1 LVTTAVIVLAVAGC
15 GGAKTSYVRSDTVLG
30 RVVIYRNG
38 VAYFERSATVSDDT
52 LRLSVPA
59 ERVDDFLRS
68 LTVVDADTGQ
78 PAPVSYPTA
87 GARQGG
93 SGLIEMKIGLSGAV
107 PHRLKLSYVTE
118 SPSWKPSYRLVMD
131 KPGRVDVQGWAVVD
145 NTSGED
151 WNRVKLGVG
160 SSSAMSFRYDLHTV
174 RTVERETLRSNDLF
188 ALAPPVGGSTYG
200 QAGGTTPVLA
210 ELSDS
215 SLARETAATDEDD
228 SRARPAPA
236 PSAAP
241 VAAERA
247 GGKRGRMQ
255 SAPGE
260 LFRGGGGIGSTGS
273 PKGAMAGG
281 VRRGEMPAA
290 PPPPPPAPTPGPAAG
305 GSQIAVMARRLAGT
319 HDQIIVEGFA
329 DRGDSD
335 KNAASL
341 ARASRLREQLIRDG
355 LPADRVVAVGRGD
368 QPGHAGGV
376 RVVQAPPPP
385 TPAGSKQ
392 ARNGSAEAAA
402 PQDPIGTAHF
412 ESESAMNVPGGS
424 SAMVSILKTEAD
436 GEVVYLF
443 DPESPHGDESFP
455 FKAIRLRNPTDSV
468 LESGPVTVFSAGR
481 FIGEGLVEPIPA
493 RSIAFVPF
501 ALDRQVVVE
510 RKNTE
515 RDEIAR
521 IITVSR
527 GVFSTEAK
535 HTRRTVFTLFNRQDE
550 KSVVYVRHTVQP
562 GYKLTKSPAVSE
574 RMGLAHLFRVELA
587 PKGKTEVEIEEVTPV
602 FKTTDVR
609 AADGMDLVR
618 VYLGSA
624 AGNEALRNQ
633 VNDLLKL
640 QKETANIEQQIETT
654 REQMQEYRNRMDELH
669 GQILSLREVR
679 TGAALL
685 KALEKKMQDIS
696 DKVSGSTIALVNL
709 QETLMIS
716 RVHFQDAIAELTLE
730 APAADRAAALN

>member
-1 LVTTAVIVLAVAGC
+1 
-15 GGAKTSYVRSDTVLG
+15 VLG

-38 VAYFERSATVSDDT
+38 VAYFERSATVEGDT
-52 LRLSVPA
+52 LRLAVPA

-68 LTVVDADTGQ
+68 LTVIDADTGQ
-78 PAPVSYPTA
+78 PAPVSYPTS

-93 SGLIEMKIGLSGAV
+93 TSLIDMKIGLSGAAT
-107 PHRLKLSYVTE
+107 HHLKLSYVTE

-131 KPGRVDVQGWAVVD
+131 KPGKVDVQGWAIVD

-151 WNRVKLGVG
+151 WNRIKLGVG

-174 RTVERETLRSNDLF
+174 RTVQRETLRSNDLF
-188 ALAPPVGGSTYG
+188 AQAPPVGGATYG
-200 QAGGTTPVLA
+200 QVGGATPVLA

-215 SLARETAATDEDD
+215 SLASETAAADESARTPLPAPVQA
-228 SRARPAPA
+228 SRAAIGHA
-236 PSAAP
+236 DS
-241 VAAERA
+241 
-247 GGKRGRMQ
+247 KRSRKAD
-255 SAPGE
+255 APGE
-260 LFRGGGGIGSTGS
+260 FMENESLGSANG
-273 PKGAMAGG
+273 AGG
-281 VRRGEMPAA
+281 RKAPMPRSEMAPAAA
-290 PPPPPPAPTPGPAAG
+290 PPPPPPP
-305 GSQIAVMARRLAGT
+305 SQISTMARRLLGT
-319 HDQIIVEGFA
+319 RDQIIVEGFA

-341 ARASRLREQLIRDG
+341 ARASRVRERLISEG
-355 LPADRVVAVGRGD
+355 VPPDRVVAVGRGD

-376 RVVQAPPPP
+376 RVVQAPPA
-385 TPAGSKQ
+385 PAAGDKQ
-392 ARNGSAEAAA
+392 GQAKTGRGAEAQS
-402 PQDPIGTAHF
+402 QDPIGTAHF
-412 ESESAMNVPGGS
+412 ESDVAMNVAGGS
-424 SAMVSILKTEAD
+424 SAMVSILEKEAD

-443 DPESPHGDESFP
+443 DPESQHGDESFP

-493 RSIAFVPF
+493 RSVAFVPF

-510 RKNTE
+510 RKNDE

-521 IITVSR
+521 IITVQR

-535 HTRRTVFTLFNRQDE
+535 HTSRTTLTLFNRQDE
-550 KSVVYVRHTVQP
+550 KSVVYIRHTVQP
-562 GYKLTKSPAVSE
+562 GYKLTKAPAVSE

-587 PKGKTEVEIEEVTPV
+587 PKGKVDVEIEEVTPV

-609 AADGMDLVR
+609 ATDGMDLVR
-618 VYLGSA
+618 VYLLSA
-624 AGNEALRNQ
+624 AGNEALRKQ
-633 VNDLLKL
+633 VADLLKL

-654 REQMQEYRNRMDELH
+654 REQMQEYRSRMDELH

-679 TGAALL
+679 TGAVLL
-685 KALEKKMQDIS
+685 TALEKKMKDIS
-696 DKVSGSTIALVNL
+696 DKVSGATIALVNL

-716 RVHFQDAIAELTLE
+716 RVHFQDAVAELTLE
-730 APAADRAAALN
+730 TPAPAPEQSASLN

>member
-1 LVTTAVIVLAVAGC
+1 MVVGMFALGGIGC
-15 GGAKTSYVRSDTVLG
+15 GARTSYVRSSDTVLG

-38 VAYFERSATVSDDT
+38 VAYFERSATVEGDT
-52 LRLSVPA
+52 LKLAVPA

-87 GARQGG
+87 GARKGG
-93 SGLIEMKIGLSGAV
+93 ETLIDMKIGLAGAAT
-107 PHRLKLSYVTE
+107 HRLKLSYVTE

-131 KPGRVDVQGWAVVD
+131 KPGKVDVQGWAVVD

-151 WNRVKLGVG
+151 WKSIKLGVG

-174 RTVERETLRSNDLF
+174 RTVQRETLRSNDLF
-188 ALAPPVGGSTYG
+188 AQAPPVGGSTYG
-200 QAGGTTPVLA
+200 QAGGATPVLA

-215 SLARETAATDEDD
+215 SLASETAAADGA
-228 SRARPAPA
+228 AR
-236 PSAAP
+236 
-241 VAAERA
+241 
-247 GGKRGRMQ
+247 
-255 SAPGE
+255 
-260 LFRGGGGIGSTGS
+260 
-273 PKGAMAGG
+273 
-281 VRRGEMPAA
+281 
-290 PPPPPPAPTPGPAAG
+290 PPPPAPAPAARPHG
-305 GSQIAVMARRLAGT
+305 GAGEHAVSKRSQMAGAPGEAMRGGGVGGIGGMRGKSGALPRSEMPSAPALVPPPPPSASGAANSQISAMARRLLGT
-319 HDQIIVEGFA
+319 RDQIVIEGFA
-329 DRGDSD
+329 DVGDSD

-341 ARASRLREQLIRDG
+341 ARASRVRERLIRDG
-355 LPADRVVAVGRGD
+355 VPPDRVVAVGRGD

-376 RVVQAPPPP
+376 RVVQAPPPAAP
-385 TPAGSKQ
+385 
-392 ARNGSAEAAA
+392 AAA
-402 PQDPIGTAHF
+402 KPGTPGGAAALPQDPIGTAHF
-412 ESESAMNVPGGS
+412 ESDGAMNVPGGS
-424 SAMVSILKTEAD
+424 SAMVSILNKEAD

-443 DPESPHGDESFP
+443 DPETPHGDASFP

-468 LESGPVTVFSAGR
+468 LESGPVTVFAAGR

-493 RSIAFVPF
+493 RSVAFVPF

-510 RKNTE
+510 RKNIE

-521 IITVSR
+521 IITIQR

-535 HTRRTVFTLFNRQDE
+535 HIRRTTLTLFNRQDE
-550 KSVVYVRHTVQP
+550 KSVVYIRHTVQA
-562 GYKLTKSPAVSE
+562 GYKLAKSPTVSE

-609 AADGMDLVR
+609 AADGLNLVR
-618 VYLGSA
+618 VYLSA
-624 AGNEALRNQ
+624 ATGNDALRNQ

-640 QKETANIEQQIETT
+640 QKETANVEQQIETT
-654 REQMQEYRNRMDELH
+654 REQMQEYRTRMDELH
-669 GQILSLREVR
+669 VQILSLREVR

-696 DKVSGSTIALVNL
+696 DKVSRATIALVNL

-716 RVHFQDAIAELTLE
+716 KVHFQDAVAELTLE
-730 APAADRAAALN
+730 TPASERSAALN